1 MYHYMDH
8 KEAVEMLRKAGFNH
22 REIDRITK
30 FRKQF
35 SPNEMDQNHIDHC
48 HLEFVRWLF
57 RRGKITD
64 FAN

>member
-1 MYHYMDH
+1 MYYYMDH

-22 REIDRITK
+22 GEIDRITK

-35 SPNEMDQNHIDHC
+35 SLNEIDQNHIDHR
-48 HLEFVRWLF
+48 HLEFMRWLF

>member
-48 HLEFVRWLF
+48 HSRICALAL
-57 RRGKITD
+57 
-64 FAN
+64 